1 MNLNNIY
8 YNENNPFP
16 FFDSTSHNTEPTK
29 KDCLVLWGGEDI
41 ATEIYNE
48 TPQTYQ
54 SPYQKTKR
62 DNHEISFI
70 QKALSLNI
78 PMIGVCR
85 GAQLINC
92 VLGGKLIQD
101 IKHHCGPAHSLHTY
115 ENELITTNSAHHQA
129 LIVTEEAEVLAKS
142 IDKYKIPEIVWY
154 PKYKALLI
162 QGHPEWKSLPK
173 SGRNFFNSL
182 IKKLIIDN
190 ESLYLSS

>member
-8 YNENNPFP
+8 YNEHNPFP
-16 FFDSTSHNTEPTK
+16 FFTSTSYNTEPK
-29 KDCLVLWGGEDI
+29 KEDCLVLWGGEDI
-41 ATEIYNE
+41 ATEIYDE
-48 TPQTYQ
+48 KPQTHL
-54 SPYQKTKR
+54 SPYRKSKR
-62 DNHEISFI
+62 DNYEISFI

-92 VLGGKLIQD
+92 ILGGKLIQD
-101 IKHHCGPAHSLHTY
+101 VKHHNGNLHLLKTY
-115 ENELITTNSAHHQA
+115 NNKSISTNSAHHQA
-129 LIVTEEAEVLAKS
+129 LIVTNEAEVLAKAF
-142 IDKYKIPEIVWY
+142 DEIPEIIWY

-162 QGHPEWKSLPK
+162 QGHPEWRSLPK
-173 SGRNFFNSL
+173 SGRDFFNSL